1 MKTQRDT
8 AGDTILHQQY
18 LLLLLVELV
27 VTAVDAVTTKPPSC
41 EPQNATPCTDTP
53 PQVADQFDWPIA
65 PEESEHVVDEFN
77 FTHFVTA
84 AAGGIVAAQIR
95 PTINKYFFIFKPLF
109 IFLNEKT
116 TRKFG
121 WSGGWEQLQ
130 ELCRLFYIRDPPD
143 RNQEFIYR
151 RNKNS
156 ATAPFQHSDA
166 CTGFSHPT
174 DETLASNIMIPC
186 QVT

>member
-1 MKTQRDT
+1 MFKKLWSGVQEKYKKMQEEDE
-8 AGDTILHQQY
+8 LYYQ
-18 LLLLLVELV
+18 LLGKVTLLPKFYPF
-27 VTAVDAVTTKPPSC
+27 T
-41 EPQNATPCTDTP
+41 
-53 PQVADQFDWPIA
+53 
-65 PEESEHVVDEFN
+65 VVDKKN
-77 FTHFVTA
+77 L
-84 AAGGIVAAQIR
+84 
-95 PTINKYFFIFKPLF
+95 TISHK
-109 IFLNEKT
+109 
-116 TRKFG
+116 
-121 WSGGWEQLQ
+121 QLQ